1 MGSLLASL
9 RTDVR
14 RKLTRYLGSA
24 PVVVCEC
31 NAWDKYLIQAV
42 CPHAMRLAIKP
53 GESGVRLANAIGRA
67 ARVVVMHID
76 TSETDGVLEHESALY
91 DSLAARGVVTLN
103 AHATDVRKRT
113 LHERLATHG
122 LPSAAATHAGPADE
136 RVIIKTNLN
145 AAGGPERRLV
155 ARGDQTLERFTG
167 GLNDEVRRQ
176 EAYRVCRR
184 DEVPD
189 AAWSD
194 STLVIERYIENP
206 EGAYF
211 RVHGVGPATV
221 VSQIWTDL
229 AIKHQRFGARRREHS
244 FFWTVDG
251 EDIALGAASA
261 DAARAAGVGRRAASA
276 MQLEFHGTDCVM
288 DADGTIV
295 PVDVNKT
302 PYWGTPEPR
311 PGVLEHL
318 RCGLNAARE

>member
-1 MGSLLASL
+1 MRTLLASL

-14 RKLTRYLGSA
+14 RKLTRYLRPA

-42 CPHAMRLAIKP
+42 CPHATRLAIKP
-53 GESGVRLANAIGRA
+53 GESGVRLANAIGRV

-76 TSETDGVLEHESALY
+76 TSQTNGVLKHESALY
-91 DSLAARGVVTLN
+91 DSLAARGVMTLN

-113 LHERLATHG
+113 LHERLASHG
-122 LPSAAATHAGPADE
+122 LPSAAATRTGPADE
-136 RVIIKTNLN
+136 RLIIKTNLN

-155 ARGDQTLERFTG
+155 AHDARTSDRFAHD
-167 GLNDEVRRQ
+167 LNEEMRQQ

-184 DEVPD
+184 NEVPD
-189 AAWSD
+189 AAWHD

-251 EDIALGAASA
+251 EDIALGGPSA
-261 DAARAAGVGRRAASA
+261 DAARAAAVGRRAAFA
-276 MQLEFHGTDCVM
+276 MQLDFHGTDCVM